1 MKHNTVLILNV
12 CVLHSHVCSPFL
24 DVSLIDLLPSR
35 ESWFVRIVRIDLF
48 TFFSPVGVIVV
59 WRIFKGSSHEMQNSS
74 IFTLIMLNL
83 HTNSVWCEM
92 GLETTQE

>member
-1 MKHNTVLILNV
+1 M
-12 CVLHSHVCSPFL
+12 CVDLFL
-24 DVSLIDLLPSR
+24 DVSLIDLLPSL

-48 TFFSPVGVIVV
+48 TFFRLLVLLWCGVLM
-59 WRIFKGSSHEMQNSS
+59 GSSHEMQNSR